1 MCSVHLL
8 GMSAHRYDS
17 LFFISRASS
26 GTHITHSTRPHT
38 LTNHTF
44 CCTAQHSRLL
54 ALDVFV
60 KLIPYVDDQCRLQ
73 RLVPYVVSLLSDQ
86 HSLIKVTALRTL
98 TKIVRSHLLVRV
110 RDLPRRFAG

>member
-1 MCSVHLL
+1 MFHL
-8 GMSAHRYDS
+8 YWPS
-17 LFFISRASS
+17 L
-26 GTHITHSTRPHT
+26 
-38 LTNHTF
+38 
-44 CCTAQHSRLL
+44 QHSRLL

-98 TKIVRSHLLVRV
+98 TKIVRRTFRCVLCVVRTYGFCV
-110 RDLPRRFAG
+110 CEDSSRR

>member
-1 MCSVHLL
+1 M
-8 GMSAHRYDS
+8 YWPS
-17 LFFISRASS
+17 L
-26 GTHITHSTRPHT
+26 
-38 LTNHTF
+38 
-44 CCTAQHSRLL
+44 QHSRLL

-98 TKIVRSHLLVRV
+98 TKIVRRTFLCGRV
-110 RDLPRRFAG
+110 SRVSRVSRVDWTYGFCV

>member
-1 MCSVHLL
+1 
-8 GMSAHRYDS
+8 
-17 LFFISRASS
+17 
-26 GTHITHSTRPHT
+26 
-38 LTNHTF
+38 
-44 CCTAQHSRLL
+44 LL

-98 TKIVRSHLLVRV
+98 TKIVRNTFLCGRACRACRV
-110 RDLPRRFAG
+110 LCVERTYGFCVCEDS